1 MRTKIVL
8 GLATATLFCG
18 APVMASTTLYS
29 DGFESWNQGQLATTD
44 ASTANPGLPN
54 GPDNPWWAPYTG
66 NEWVY
71 GAVDPVSPHSGNQML
86 VGYAPGDFD
95 QDSINLAH
103 RFGGDAP
110 IPGNL
115 TLDFWFYDTN
125 GAGDNHNT
133 GYAEIGYYDA
143 IPNNTD
149 YDPSTA
155 THGLTFTSKIQR
167 IVLGMVGNNGGDLN
181 YYQAR
186 VIGGTPD
193 VGTGY
198 AGTYVNTTTPR
209 TVGWHEGRIVIGP
222 QLSTG
227 GNDVSFYIDD
237 MNTPDAHVVTTED
250 YGYNVLV
257 MDAQM
262 AGTGP
267 NLASTLN
274 YFDDITL
281 TSTLTSPHNPGDTNN
296 DGVVDLTDL
305 NNVLNNFGSTGTGNP
320 GDDNSDHVVDL
331 SDLNAVLNNFG
342 TTYTSLSAVP
352 EPATLSLLA
361 LGATSLLAR
370 RRRSR

>member
-18 APVMASTTLYS
+18 APVMATTLYS

-44 ASTANPGLPN
+44 ASTANPGLPS
-54 GPDNPWWAPYTG
+54 GPDNPWWAPFTG
-66 NEWVY
+66 NAWVW
-71 GAVDPVSPHSGNQML
+71 GAIDPVSPHSGNQML
-86 VGYAPGDFD
+86 VGAAPGDFD
-95 QDSINLAH
+95 QNVINLAH

-125 GAGDNHNT
+125 GAGDNHST
-133 GYAEIGYYDA
+133 GYAEIGYYDGVPSDA
-143 IPNNTD
+143 D
-149 YDPSTA
+149 YNANHSLSFP
-155 THGLTFTSKIQR
+155 GGKIQR
-167 IVLGMVGNNGGDLN
+167 IILGEVGNNGGDLN

-186 VIGGTPD
+186 VLGSTVS
-193 VGTGY
+193 VGTQY
-198 AGTYVNTTTPR
+198 ASTYINTTTPR
-209 TVGWHEGRIVIGP
+209 SVGWHEGRIVIGS

-237 MNTPDAHVVTTED
+237 MANPTAKATTTFN

-262 AGTGP
+262 DSSSA
-267 NLASTLN
+267 NIASTLN

-281 TSTLTSPHNPGDTNN
+281 TSTVTTHNPGDTNN

-305 NNVLNNFGSTGTGNP
+305 NNVLNNFGSTGTNP
-320 GDDNSDHVVDL
+320 GDDNSDNVVDL
-331 SDLNAVLNNFG
+331 TDLNNVLNNFG
-342 TTYTSLSAVP
+342 TTYAAAALNVVP
-352 EPATLSLLA
+352 EPASLSLLA
-361 LGATSLLAR
+361 LGATTLLAR